1 MSFAKKK
8 LAHYHKMGND
18 GGTITNIRRLVVKSK
33 KEKSK
38 TKTTM
43 EEKSQQAYDVWHT
56 CKITGEPL
64 DEPHIV
70 ACKMGY
76 LYNKDACI
84 EQIMENKL
92 RQKQD
97 KKLKEPYQHLLGIKE
112 VANVKFE
119 KNPLYDSKIHDTSK
133 TAKYICPIT
142 RKELNSSGK
151 FYLLRNCG
159 HVLEEQAL
167 QLTDQKLECLV
178 CNTPFERSINF
189 LTLLNP
195 NQEEEKE
202 IRVQV
207 TQHVRQ
213 LQEEEKSKKKDKKR
227 KKHDTTAE
235 DESTKHEEEKHSKRI
250 KTNDN
255 STHNSSAAYQS
266 IFISDEQTNVSSK
279 ELFTGR
285 ALK

>member
-1 MSFAKKK
+1 
-8 LAHYHKMGND
+8 MGND

-43 EEKSQQAYDVWHT
+43 EEKTQQAYDVWHT

-64 DEPHIV
+64 VEPHIV

-84 EQIMENKL
+84 EQMMENKL
-92 RQKQD
+92 RQKQE
-97 KKLKEPYQHLLGIKE
+97 KKLKEPFQHLLSIKE
-112 VANVKFE
+112 VVDVKFE
-119 KNPLYDSKIHDTSK
+119 KNPLYDSKTHDTSK
-133 TAKYICPIT
+133 TTKYICPIT

-151 FYLLRNCG
+151 FYLLRSCG

-178 CNTPFERSINF
+178 CNTPFERNINS

-202 IRVQV
+202 IRIQV
-207 TQHVRQ
+207 MQHVHQ
-213 LQEEEKSKKKDKKR
+213 LQEEEKNKKKDKKR
-227 KKHDTTAE
+227 KKHDTAAE
-235 DESTKHEEEKHSKRI
+235 NESSKKHVEDKHSKRI

-255 STHNSSAAYQS
+255 STQNSSAVYQS
-266 IFISDEQTNVSSK
+266 IFISDEQTKASSK

-285 ALK
+285 VLK